1 MMMNFDKINQ
11 LLTKISKINSQH
23 LNMVITN
30 ADNGKSLIR
39 FNYNVLRDH
48 ELSTIVNALK
58 DSDKN
63 YWYGKVYWNDPK
75 IKLEQINESTLVF
88 EVGVDDFV
96 EIVSKDDSQNFD
108 SKIVDSYS
116 KRLLPLKKETKYVI
130 AHGDYRFEGQLT
142 DKIVDVM
149 PKDNYWFIE
158 LGDDE
163 KSDFADCT
171 ITYYNAGDLTLKD
184 IFTIDGKL
192 SEKTK
197 IEPVNLWV
205 YDSVGD
211 SIEGRFSLCD
221 YGSGDTMGT
230 SYNCNEDTLYTI
242 LKKDGYDPYELFV
255 NSNHYNN
262 GVQIY
267 ISDDNGSAS
276 IPYSDKMIYNT
287 TLNRPLDTF
296 YHDDYIEFNIC
307 AM

>member
-1 MMMNFDKINQ
+1 MNFDKINQ
-11 LLTKISKINSQH
+11 LLSKIFKDNSQH

-30 ADNGKSLIR
+30 VDNGKSLIR

-48 ELSTIVNALK
+48 ELSTIINALK
-58 DSDKN
+58 GSDKN

-88 EVGVDDFV
+88 EVGADDFV

-130 AHGDYRFEGQLT
+130 VHGDYRFEGQLT

-149 PKDNYWFIE
+149 PKDHYWFIE

-171 ITYYNAGDLTLKD
+171 ITYYNAGDLTLKN

-192 SEKTK
+192 SEKIK
-197 IEPVNLWV
+197 IKPVNLWV

-211 SIEGRFSLCD
+211 SVEGRFSLSD
-221 YGSGDTMGT
+221 YGSGDINSVT
-230 SYNCNEDTLYTI
+230 SNCNEDTLYTI

-255 NSNHYNN
+255 NSDHYTN
-262 GVQIY
+262 GIQIY
-267 ISDDNGSAS
+267 KDNVSTS

-287 TLNRPLDTF
+287 TLNRPLGTF
-296 YHDDYIEFNIC
+296 NHDDYIEFDIY